1 MSIYAT
7 VQDLISRFGEREIA
21 QITNRASAL
30 DVIDMAVAER
40 ALADANAEVH
50 SHVATRYR
58 APFDPV
64 PTLLVRV
71 ACDIARY
78 RLYDDAVPEEIRN
91 RYTDAVR
98 ILTRIANGEMGF
110 GEAEASPS
118 HPQVAQSVTRP
129 PKVFGRRPNGGV
141 W

>member
-1 MSIYAT
+1 MSTYAT
-7 VQDLISRFGEREIA
+7 VQDLIDRYGEREIA
-21 QITNRASAL
+21 QVSNREGL
-30 DVIDMAVAER
+30 DVIDTDVVAR
-40 ALADANAEVH
+40 ALGDANAEVH

-58 APFDPV
+58 VPFDPV
-64 PTLLVRV
+64 PTLLVRL

-98 ILTRIANGEMGF
+98 ILGKIANGEMSF
-110 GEAEASPS
+110 GEADASPS
-118 HPQVAQSVTRP
+118 HPQLVQSVTTP